1 MRHTFYTSICLCSL
15 FSLVLFVMC
24 LAGCTGQQSPISFY
38 RKPLMTL
45 DSLIALR
52 PRFQAEKEQEI
63 KAARRN
69 WAVFPHL
76 LPKDMN

>member
-52 PRFQAEKEQEI
+52 PRFQAETKSR
-63 KAARRN
+63 KRGVLRRSG
-69 WAVFPHL
+69 AT
-76 LPKDMN
+76 